1 MTTTKAPKKTT
12 RAKTVKVQPEVL
24 PRNPFV
30 FEVLDLVSRQR
41 SKPKKIQVLKKYED
55 ISLKSVLIWNFD
67 QSIISVL
74 PAGEVPY
81 NVNDA
86 PAGTEHTSLEHES
99 RLFFHFIEGG
109 NQNLTKSKRE
119 NMFIQLL
126 EGLHKDEAN
135 VLCMVKDK
143 KLGKRYKVTKA
154 AVAEAFPQINWGG
167 RSQ

>member
-1 MTTTKAPKKTT
+1 MKLLISEVLQKVSN
-12 RAKTVKVQPEVL
+12 AKTKVEKVKLLQQYNSDTL
-24 PRNPFV
+24 RM
-30 FEVLDLVSRQR
+30 L
-41 SKPKKIQVLKKYED
+41 
-55 ISLKSVLIWNFD
+55 LIWNFD
-67 QSIISVL
+67 ESITSAV
-74 PAGEVPY
+74 PEGEVPY
-81 NVNDA
+81 TVNDA

-99 RLFFHFIEGG
+99 RLFFHFIKGG
-109 NQNLTKSKRE
+109 NENLTKAKRE